1 MSILQNSFDLAKDSA
16 VEIWSLVGAQY
27 INNNDVLHP
36 VELKVQKAISTF
48 SLNARRVLESFDKSK
63 KFGLN
68 HKCWSPSGN
77 IDQSEIELDLWNA
90 LNLIVHAN
98 SFEVFFEHLPDHLS
112 YISEDN
118 KVISYVQVSTD
129 RRSGIYVDPFSM
141 AYSFLSEVQAHYQ
154 NA

>member
-1 MSILQNSFDLAKDSA
+1 MSILQNSFDIAKDSA

-27 INNNDVLHP
+27 INNNEVLHP
-36 VELKVQKAISTF
+36 VELKVQKSISTF
-48 SLNARRVLESFDKSK
+48 SLNARRVLESFDKST
-63 KFGLN
+63 KFGLKN
-68 HKCWSPSGN
+68 KCWSSSGN
-77 IDQSEIELDLWNA
+77 IDESKIELDLWNA

-98 SFEVFFEHLPDHLS
+98 SFEVVFVHLPDHLS

-118 KVISYVQVSTD
+118 KVVSYVQVSTD

-141 AYSFLSEVQAHYQ
+141 AYCFLSEVQVRYQ

>member
-1 MSILQNSFDLAKDSA
+1 MSILQNSFDIAKDSA

-27 INNNDVLHP
+27 LNNSDVLHP
-36 VELKVQKAISTF
+36 VELKVQTSISTF
-48 SLNARRVLESFDKSK
+48 SLNARRVLESFDKST
-63 KFGLN
+63 KFGLTK
-68 HKCWSPSGN
+68 KCWSPSGN
-77 IDQSEIELDLWNA
+77 IHDGKVEKDLWNA

-98 SFEVFFEHLPDHLS
+98 SFEVVFEHLPDHLS

-118 KVISYVQVSTD
+118 KVVSYVQISTD

-141 AYSFLSEVQAHYQ
+141 AYSFLSEVQARYQ